1 MVPDTVRV
9 AVGILGNAASMLLY
23 TTPIL
28 TFRWVIR
35 KGNVEEFSCV
45 PYILALLNCLLYTWY
60 GLPVVSSGWENLPVA
75 TINGLGILLEVAFI
89 AIYLRFAPAEKKRF
103 ALQLVLPA
111 LALFGLTAALSSFAA
126 RTHRSRKAFVG
137 SVGLVASVS
146 MYTSPMVAAK
156 RVIATKSVEFMPF
169 SLSLFSFLSSA
180 LWMAYGLLGRDLF
193 IASPNFIGVPVGVL
207 QLLLYCI
214 YRRDHGAAAGAEA
227 QAHGPA
233 AAADQEKGM
242 KAAAPVAVQPQEV
255 AARVSEY
262 K

>member
-1 MVPDTVRV
+1 MQ
-9 AVGILGNAASMLLY
+9 
-23 TTPIL
+23 
-28 TFRWVIR
+28 
-35 KGNVEEFSCV
+35 
-45 PYILALLNCLLYTWY
+45 
-60 GLPVVSSGWENLPVA
+60 
-75 TINGLGILLEVAFI
+75 
-89 AIYLRFAPAEKKRF
+89 RF

-146 MYTSPMVAAK
+146 MYTSPMVAAVSIY
-156 RVIATKSVEFMPF
+156 RSPNPLPPADFPLYFTASAGTKISGWSPTTPVDRYCRSESSRRRAWSSCRSPSRSSPSCPARSGWRTGCSAGTSSSRLAAKPSGSSGPVDSVC
-169 SLSLFSFLSSA
+169 
-180 LWMAYGLLGRDLF
+180 LLAFDPVG
-193 IASPNFIGVPVGVL
+193 AVQSPNFIGVPVGVL

-227 QAHGPA
+227 HAHGPA

-262 K
+262 E

>member
-1 MVPDTVRV
+1 
-9 AVGILGNAASMLLY
+9 
-23 TTPIL
+23 L

-146 MYTSPMVAAK
+146 MYTSPMVAAVSIYRSPNPLPPADFPLYFTASAGTKISGWSPTTPVDRYCMQK

-193 IASPNFIGVPVGVL
+193 IA
-207 QLLLYCI
+207 
-214 YRRDHGAAAGAEA
+214 
-227 QAHGPA
+227 
-233 AAADQEKGM
+233 
-242 KAAAPVAVQPQEV
+242 
-255 AARVSEY
+255 
-262 K
+262 